1 MSRPGGNTDCD
12 EYGQAAAYVLRAL
25 EQREA
30 ERYREH
36 LAHCAVCSAAVSDL
50 QSVADSL
57 PAVAPRMVA
66 SEALRERIMSSVR
79 SEAELLDAAGAAAD
93 RPQRARSR
101 VGLRIR
107 RPQLL
112 TAALALGV
120 GLLVGAIVINTG
132 SSTPST
138 PAAHVTTAQLASVP
152 AGAHAIL
159 RQVGT
164 HAELVV
170 SGISQPPH
178 GEIYE
183 LWLAREGKDPQPTD
197 ALFGVNNDGNASVN
211 VPGNLA
217 GVRRVMVTAEPVG
230 GSLYPTSS
238 PIIIATLR
246 ST

>member
-1 MSRPGGNTDCD
+1 MSPSGANNDCE

-25 EQREA
+25 EQQEA

-36 LAHCAVCSAAVSDL
+36 LVHCAVCSTAVSEL
-50 QSVADSL
+50 QPVADSL

-79 SEAELLDAAGAAAD
+79 AEAELLNAAGAVAD
-93 RPQRARSR
+93 RPRRARSR
-101 VGLRIR
+101 VGLRIP

-120 GLLVGAIVINTG
+120 GLLIGAIAINTG
-132 SSTPST
+132 SST

-178 GEIYE
+178 GKIYE

-197 ALFGVNNDGNASVN
+197 ALFGVNNSGNASVN
-211 VPGNLA
+211 VPGDLA
-217 GVRRVMVTAEPVG
+217 DVRRVMVTAEPIG
-230 GSLYPTSS
+230 GSLHPTSS
-238 PIIIATLR
+238 PIVIATLQ
-246 ST
+246 SS